1 MASDT
6 APARYPVNDAVPAP
20 LVLDGAPLLAVAP
33 LRVYTCGITPYAVT
47 HVGHAATFVWADLLA
62 SVSKA
67 SGAKAEVSRNITDV
81 DDVLTAAAAR
91 TGQPYD
97 ELASVQQFQFGRD
110 MEALAVAR
118 PKHEPKA
125 RAHVA
130 SVIRLAV
137 ALLTNGAAYES
148 EGYVYFRGTEVPG
161 RAGLEVDEARELS
174 RAYGDQ
180 HDVPGRESEF
190 DVPVW
195 RPSAEGDPAFPSP
208 WGWGR
213 PGWHAECAAMAVA
226 TFGSSVDVLVGGS
239 DLAFPHHA
247 YQAAMV
253 EAATDVTPFA
263 RATLHVGEVRQD
275 GVKMSKSLGNLE
287 LVADLLTRFPGP
299 VVRLGLLHRDR
310 HEPWEC
316 EDAVFEAAATTLDK
330 LYAAAGSPAERA
342 DAGSGR
348 DRVLA
353 ALLADLDVPA
363 AVDVALAEGGD
374 AARYLLDVLRVTER
388 SA

>member
-1 MASDT
+1 MATDT
-6 APARYPVNDAVPAP
+6 APARYPVPDRVPQP
-20 LVLDGAPLLAVAP
+20 LVLDGAPLLAVSP
-33 LRVYTCGITPYAVT
+33 LRVYTCGITPYDVT

-62 SVSKA
+62 SVSRA

-91 TGQPYD
+91 AGRHYD
-97 ELASVQQFQFGRD
+97 ELASVQEFQFGRD
-110 MEALAVAR
+110 MQALAVAR
-118 PKHEPKA
+118 PAHEPKA

-130 SVIRLAV
+130 AVVRLAA
-137 ALLTNGAAYES
+137 ALLATGAAYERA
-148 EGYVYFRGTEVPG
+148 GYVYFRGAEVPG
-161 RAGLEVDEARELS
+161 RAGLGTEEALRLS
-174 RAYGDQ
+174 TAYGDQ
-180 HDVPGRESEF
+180 EDVPDRESPF

-195 RPSAEGDPAFPSP
+195 RPSAEGVPAWPTP

-226 TFGSSVDVLVGGS
+226 TFGSSVDVLVGGV

-253 EAATDVTPFA
+253 EAATDVSPFA
-263 RATLHVGEVRQD
+263 RAVLHVGEVRQG
-275 GVKMSKSLGNLE
+275 GVKMSKSLGNLT
-287 LVADLLTRFPGP
+287 LVSDLLTRFTGP

-310 HEPWEC
+310 REPWEC
-316 EDAVFEAAATTLDK
+316 EDAVFAAAAATLEK
-330 LYAAAGSPAERA
+330 LYAAAGSPAEKA

-353 ALLADLDVPA
+353 ALLADLDVRA
-363 AVDVALAEGGD
+363 AVAVALDEGGD
-374 AARYLLDVLRVTER
+374 AARYLLDVLRLTDLT
-388 SA
+388 A